1 MPELAI
7 LPMDDSVRG
16 RELVF
21 RYETAFYYDPVLTE
35 TPEGWRLTL
44 ERKPFPAPVTRQF
57 TDTLLAPWLEEPRVF
72 AARAE
77 GRDLGYL
84 ELSHETWNNRMR
96 ISNLWV
102 AEDCRRQGIGAAL
115 MARAEAEARRAGAR
129 ALVLETQSCNHPA
142 ISFYRRQGFALT
154 GLDLTAYS
162 QADRENREVRLEFAR
177 PAPFEKE
184 TGTPCPAIASD
195 ASMKRYS
202 GSCPPSSAR

>member
-35 TPEGWRLTL
+35 SPEGWRLTL

-102 AEDCRRQGIGAAL
+102 AEGRRRQGIGAAPPSWPGRRRRP
-115 MARAEAEARRAGAR
+115 AGPGPGPWCWRPRAATTPPFPSTAGR
-129 ALVLETQSCNHPA
+129 ALPSPA
-142 ISFYRRQGFALT
+142 WI
-154 GLDLTAYS
+154 
-162 QADRENREVRLEFAR
+162 
-177 PAPFEKE
+177 
-184 TGTPCPAIASD
+184 
-195 ASMKRYS
+195 
-202 GSCPPSSAR
+202 

>member
-1 MPELAI
+1 MPEPVI
-7 LPMDDSVRG
+7 VSVGDSVRG
-16 RELVF
+16 MELVF

-44 ERKPFPAPVTRQF
+44 ERKPFPAPVTKQF
-57 TDTLLAPWLEEPRVF
+57 TDALLSPWLEEPQVF
-72 AARAE
+72 AARLE

-102 AEDCRRQGIGAAL
+102 AEDRRRQGMGAAL
-115 MARAEAEARRAGAR
+115 MARAEAEARWAGAR

-142 ISFYRRQGFALT
+142 IRFYRRQGFGLI

-162 QADRENREVRLEFAR
+162 QTDAEKQEVRLEFAR
-177 PAPFEKE
+177 PVPFEKE
-184 TGTPCPAIASD
+184 T
-195 ASMKRYS
+195 
-202 GSCPPSSAR
+202 

>member
-1 MPELAI
+1 MPELRI
-7 LPMDDSVRG
+7 VPLDGSVRG

-35 TPEGWRLTL
+35 GPEGWRLTL
-44 ERKPFPAPVTRQF
+44 ERKPFPAPVTKQF
-57 TDTLLAPWLEEPRVF
+57 TDTLLSPWLEEPQVF
-72 AARAE
+72 AARLD

-84 ELSHETWNNRMR
+84 ELSHEKWNNRMR
-96 ISNLWV
+96 IANLWV
-102 AEDCRRQGIGAAL
+102 AEGRRRQGIGAAL

-162 QADRENREVRLEFAR
+162 QTDEEKQEVRLEFAR
-177 PAPFEKE
+177 PIPDEKE
-184 TGTPCPAIASD
+184 SL
-195 ASMKRYS
+195 
-202 GSCPPSSAR
+202 

>member
-1 MPELAI
+1 MPEPVI
-7 LPMDDSVRG
+7 VSVGDSVRG
-16 RELVF
+16 MELVF

-44 ERKPFPAPVTRQF
+44 ERKPFPAPVTKQF
-57 TDTLLAPWLEEPRVF
+57 TDALLSPWLEEPQVF
-72 AARAE
+72 AARLE

-84 ELSHETWNNRMR
+84 ELSHERWNDRMR

-115 MARAEAEARRAGAR
+115 MARAEAEARWAGAR

-142 ISFYRRQGFALT
+142 ISFYRRQDFALT

-162 QADRENREVRLEFAR
+162 QTDVEKQEVRLEFAR
-177 PAPFEKE
+177 SVPYEKE
-184 TGTPCPAIASD
+184 AL
-195 ASMKRYS
+195 
-202 GSCPPSSAR
+202 

>member
-1 MPELAI
+1 MPEPVIA
-7 LPMDDSVRG
+7 PVGDSVRG
-16 RELVF
+16 KDLVF

-35 TPEGWRLTL
+35 TPEGWRLAL
-44 ERKPFPAPVTRQF
+44 GRKPFPAPVTKQF
-57 TDTLLAPWLEEPRVF
+57 TDTLLSPWLEEPQVF
-72 AARAE
+72 AARLD

-84 ELSHETWNNRMR
+84 ELSHEKWNDRMR
-96 ISNLWV
+96 IANLWV
-102 AEDCRRQGIGAAL
+102 AEGRRRQGIGAAL

-162 QADRENREVRLEFAR
+162 QTDVEKQEVRLEFAR

-184 TGTPCPAIASD
+184 T
-195 ASMKRYS
+195 
-202 GSCPPSSAR
+202 